1 MKFFTPINK
10 KDNKQA
16 DKKGVK
22 KKRISEAVKRNK
34 EIPYLLT
41 GAVVVAFMF
50 IFLSITAYRHVQ
62 VVRQEKQQIAQQKAS
77 GSMITQGKENLMPE
91 MIKARLQLESINNA
105 DVLKVIPEGS
115 EKKDS
120 TITYTY
126 EWMKNDKP
134 FGGNTNSISG
144 FNKGDRVEVIIT
156 PFDGKIYG
164 QPKILS
170 TEIMKTTP
178 RIIENKEITFDGN
191 MLSHKVKAI
200 DPDGGKLSYSLIEAP
215 KDMTID
221 KTNGA
226 INWQVKP
233 DEFGVFSIRVK
244 ISNDQGGES
253 VYQLNINLNKAEG
266 ELKKDAAILP

>member
-10 KDNKQA
+10 KDNKQV

-41 GAVVVAFMF
+41 GAVVVAFLF
-50 IFLSITAYRHVQ
+50 IFLSIKACRHTQGVTPAL
-62 VVRQEKQQIAQQKAS
+62 QQI
-77 GSMITQGKENLMPE
+77 MQGIVSKPIIDDKVGRMPE
-91 MIKARLQLESINNA
+91 MIKARLQLESINNT

-115 EKKDS
+115 EKNDS

-126 EWMKNDKP
+126 EWVKNDEP
-134 FGGNTNSISG
+134 FGGNKNSISG
-144 FNKGDRVEVIIT
+144 FKKGDRIEVIIT
-156 PFDGKIYG
+156 PFDGKNYG
-164 QPKILS
+164 QPKVLS

-191 MLSHKVKAI
+191 ILSHKVKAI

-221 KTNGA
+221 KTGGT

-233 DEFGVFSIRVK
+233 DEFGVFNVRVR

-266 ELKKDAAILP
+266 ETKKDATILP